1 MKLALLLLLML
12 SIGFNIGFVL
22 KSDQPQEIE
31 MSCDTPGS
39 ENFCKDNMN
48 SMCSNMMPKMRAGR
62 KSVMQARMALREA
75 IRNPELTEEQL
86 LEKVSQVAIAQGQLD
101 SLAATSLFEILKA
114 ANPEERE
121 EVLRCLP
128 FGQGPHKGG
137 PGSRP
142 GKGHGHMK

>member
-12 SIGFNIGFVL
+12 SIGFNIGFFM

-31 MSCDTPGS
+31 MSCGS
-39 ENFCKDNMN
+39 PDSEIFCKENTN
-48 SMCSNMMPKMRAGR
+48 SMCNEMMPKMRDGR
-62 KSVMQARMALREA
+62 KNVMQARMALNEA

-86 LEKVSQVAIAQGQLD
+86 MEKVSQVATAQGQLD

-121 EVLRCLP
+121 EILRCMP
-128 FGQGPHKGG
+128 FGSKSRHGG
-137 PGSRP
+137 P
-142 GKGHGHMK
+142 KHGR